1 MRIFIALLFP
11 KLIKD
16 EIYRTLEIL
25 KDNYRGNYTTYDNL
39 HLTLHYIGE
48 VSSEMFKQITDSIMQ
63 IKYSKFQIHTANLSS
78 FKNSSKHR
86 LVHVK
91 VDVNSQLKL
100 LHKRVI
106 FALEKAGVEID
117 NANFSPHITLGRK
130 VEIGFDD
137 LNNLKIRELDIPI
150 IRVSIMESKRV
161 DEELVYEEIAYIKLQ

>member
-16 EIYRTLEIL
+16 RIHNTLEVL
-25 KDNYRGNYTTYDNL
+25 RDNYHGNYTSYDNL

-48 VSSEMFKQITDSIMQ
+48 VSSEMLEKITDSIMQ
-63 IKYSKFQIHTANLSS
+63 IEYPKFQIKTANLSS

-91 VDVNSQLKL
+91 VLLNAQLKL

-106 FALEKAGVEID
+106 FALEKAGIEID
-117 NANFSPHITLGRK
+117 NASFSPHITLGRK
-130 VEIGFDD
+130 IEIDFDE
-137 LNNLKIRELDIPI
+137 LNDFKISELVIPI
-150 IRVSIMESKRV
+150 TRISIMESKRV
-161 DEELVYEEIAYIKLQ
+161 GEELVYEEIAYKQLL

>member
-16 EIYRTLEIL
+16 EFYRTLEIL
-25 KDNYRGNYTTYDNL
+25 IDNYRGNY
-39 HLTLHYIGE
+39 
-48 VSSEMFKQITDSIMQ
+48 
-63 IKYSKFQIHTANLSS
+63 
-78 FKNSSKHR
+78 
-86 LVHVK
+86 
-91 VDVNSQLKL
+91 SQLKL

-106 FALEKAGVEID
+106 FASEKAGVEID

-150 IRVSIMESKRV
+150 TRVSIMESKRV

>member
-1 MRIFIALLFP
+1 LRIFIALLFP

-16 EIYRTLEIL
+16 EIYSTLEIL
-25 KDNYRGNYTTYDNL
+25 KDNYRGNYTSYDNL

-48 VSSEMFKQITDSIMQ
+48 VNIEMLKKVTDSIMQ
-63 IKYSKFQIHTANLSS
+63 IACPKFHIKTANLSS

-91 VDVNSQLKL
+91 VLMNSQLDL

-106 FALEKAGVEID
+106 FALEMAGVTID

-130 VEIGFDD
+130 IEIDYD
-137 LNNLKIRELDIPI
+137 ELNSYKIRELDIPI
-150 IRVSIMESKRV
+150 AGVSIMESKRV
-161 DEELVYEEIAYIKLQ
+161 DEELVYEEIAFKKFE